1 MTDTKLRTLVTSA
14 VKLDRTI
21 AQLSEEL
28 KTLKKQI
35 ADEAKTRGDEAV
47 RTEGGGTSISFEGD
61 DGCVARVTTAG
72 GTLKSS
78 LKPDDKK
85 LLKIKEAARG
95 FFARLFD
102 VETVYKPVA
111 NFRDQAAELLG
122 KDAGKLVRLCESDG
136 KTTVSFETKEAE
148 KI

>member
-1 MTDTKLRTLVTSA
+1 MTDHKLRTLVTAA
-14 VKLDRTI
+14 VKLDRSI
-21 AQLSEEL
+21 ALLEEEL
-28 KTLKKQI
+28 KSIKKEI
-35 ADEAKTRGDEAV
+35 AAEAKTRRDEAAS
-47 RTEGGGTSISFEGD
+47 TDGGGTSIVFEGD

-72 GTLKSS
+72 ATLKSS

-85 LLKIKEAARG
+85 LPKIKEAARG

-111 NFRDQAAELLG
+111 NFREQAAELLG
-122 KDAGKLVRLCESDG
+122 KDANKLVRLCESDG
-136 KTTVSFETKEAE
+136 KTTVSFETKEVV

>member
-1 MTDTKLRTLVTSA
+1 MTDSKLRTLVTSA

-28 KTLKKQI
+28 KALKKQI
-35 ADEAKTRGDEAV
+35 ADEAKTRSDEAV
-47 RTEGGGTSISFEGD
+47 RTDGGGTSISFEGD

-85 LLKIKEAARG
+85 LPKIKEAARG

-111 NFRDQAAELLG
+111 NIRDQAAELLG

-148 KI
+148 KV